1 MGECAVKKGK
11 IKLSSRQRNKLLSHA
26 ARKLVWYS
34 SAVFILE
41 DALSVWMK
49 WSKLLLFVWQCV
61 SSTKTGTRRIA
72 RLDEIPFVVRHNGS
86 YSCCAV

>member
-26 ARKLVWYS
+26 ARNLVWYS
-34 SAVFILE
+34 SAVLILE
-41 DALSVWMK
+41 DASVWMK
-49 WSKLLLFVWQCV
+49 WSKLLLFVWQCAC
-61 SSTKTGTRRIA
+61 STKMGTRRIA

-86 YSCCAV
+86 YSCCTV